1 MKIKPKGRKIYRQK
15 TAAEKMRNLGANTAS
30 LLGTLLV
37 AGILVLV
44 GYSAGKPLFQFLNES
59 QIFAVPNEVQETQ
72 PPTEA
77 PTEAPETEPPTPEAT
92 TEPEPVQREAPEMC
106 GYVLNADSLTAQSPF
121 EEAVK
126 AIPEGT
132 THVFVPLKTKGGYLY
147 YATSLTDAAKSGAV
161 RAALPLSSIY
171 EAIAAK
177 GAEPVA
183 LINTLE
189 DSVYP
194 QSFPDSAYHYSGS
207 GELWL
212 DAPAENGG
220 KPRISPFSEM
230 TLDYLGNIAAE
241 IKAAGFESIACDGLS
256 FPAFTEDDLARLDS
270 RVGQAA
276 RYTALA
282 AVVEAMRKA
291 APHMHYYT
299 FISGTDILSNRNEAL
314 AASNSLELE
323 AILCTVDTLSASNT
337 EMLRTLPDENPV
349 VFAWSGIP
357 VPENEKSYILFA
369 E

>member
-1 MKIKPKGRKIYRQK
+1 MKIRPKGRKIYRHR
-15 TAAEKMRNLGANTAS
+15 TAAEKLRDFGTNTAS
-30 LLGTLLV
+30 LLGTLLAASV
-37 AGILVLV
+37 MVIV
-44 GYSAGKPLFQFLNES
+44 GYSAGKPLLQFLNES
-59 QIFAVPNEVQETQ
+59 RILAVPNEVQETLPLTE

-77 PTEAPETEPPTPEAT
+77 PVTETETAAPT
-92 TEPEPVQREAPEMC
+92 TEPEPQQREAPEMQ
-106 GYVLNADSLTAQSPF
+106 GYILPEDSLTAQSPF

-147 YATSLTDAAKSGAV
+147 YATDLQDAAKSGAV
-161 RAALPLSSIY
+161 RAALPLTSIY

-194 QSFPDSAYHYSGS
+194 QSYPDSAYRYAGS
-207 GELWL
+207 DELWL
-212 DAPAENGG
+212 DTSPENGG
-220 KPRISPFSEM
+220 KPMLSPFKEM

-241 IKAAGFESIACDGLS
+241 IKAAGFESIACDGLR
-256 FPAFTEDDLARLDS
+256 FPDFTEEELSRLDS
-270 RVGQAA
+270 RVGQNA
-276 RYTALA
+276 RYTALT

-299 FISGTDILSNRNEAL
+299 LVSGTDILNNRSDAI
-314 AASNSLELE
+314 AASNDIELE
-323 AILCTVDTLSASNT
+323 AILCKVDSLSAANV

-349 VFAWSGIP
+349 VFIWDGVS
-357 VPENEKSYILFA
+357 VPESEKSYIRYA